1 MAIVIKDGYVL
12 TGDREQPCFQ
22 RASLLIKGDSIAAIV
37 PDIADIPEANALDVE
52 VIDASRSLVLPGFV
66 NAHMHSNESFEQ
78 GAYDRLPLE
87 LWLLHKYPPLI
98 TPPLTKDDQYLR
110 TMLCAIR
117 SIKSGVTSIQDDVIN
132 YGSLDVIAGACAA
145 YRDAGLRAW
154 VTADMGDRQF
164 LEPLPWLDELM
175 PTDLKQELAAI
186 PNPHWQEQ
194 IALFEQAYADWHGV
208 DDRIRMILGPVGPQW
223 CSTELLQAVTEISQA
238 RDLPVH
244 MHCLETKTQAV
255 TAEWLYGKPV
265 IKYLHEIGFLTPR
278 VTLNH
283 AIWLSDR
290 EIELLGKHHCS
301 ITHNPLSNLKLGSGI
316 CQVRKL
322 LKAGVNVELGTDG
335 VCTSDTADIFTA
347 LSAAAL
353 LHRIGTFNYDEWIT
367 AEEAYFMATIAGAYS
382 GLMQSEV
389 GSLAV
394 GKKADVILVDR
405 YHWGLIPLNHP
416 LKQLAFST
424 TSDAVQTSIINGRI
438 VMRDRVL
445 TLVDEAALNQ
455 EISEVAEYYLRELFP
470 KMTAI
475 AQRYEPYF
483 RAIYERAT
491 ESEIPTHITSVHF
504 GETEKMKSKSIQDE
518 V

>member
-1 MAIVIKDGYVL
+1 MAILIKDGYVF
-12 TGDREQPCFQ
+12 TGNVEQPWLP
-22 RASLLIKGDSIAAIV
+22 RASILIKDDRIAAIA
-37 PDIADIPEANALDVE
+37 PDLADLPEANASHVE

-78 GAYDRLPLE
+78 GAYDNLPLE
-87 LWLLHKYPPLI
+87 LWLLHKYPPFI
-98 TPPLTKDDQYLR
+98 TPPLTKNDQYLR

-154 VTADMGDRQF
+154 VTTDMGDRQF
-164 LEPLPWLDELM
+164 LEPLPWLAELM
-175 PTDLKQELAAI
+175 PTDLQQELAAI
-186 PNPHWQEQ
+186 PNPHWQDQ
-194 IALFEQAYADWHGV
+194 IALFEQAYSDWHGV
-208 DDRIRMILGPVGPQW
+208 DDLIRIILAPVGPQW
-223 CSTELLQAVTEISQA
+223 CSTELLQAVTELSQA
-238 RDLPVH
+238 KNVPVH

-255 TAEWLYGKPV
+255 TAQWLYGKPA
-265 IKYLHEIGFLTPR
+265 IEYLNDIGFLSSR

-290 EIELLGKHHCS
+290 EIELLGEHQCS

-322 LKAGVNVELGTDG
+322 LNAGVNVALGTDG

-347 LSAAAL
+347 LSSASL

-367 AEEAYFMATIAGAYS
+367 AEEAYDMATAAGARS

-405 YHWGLIPLNHP
+405 YHWGLIPLNQP
-416 LKQLAFST
+416 LQQLAFST
-424 TSDAVQTSIINGRI
+424 TSDAVQTSIINGQI

-455 EISEVAEYYLRELFP
+455 EISEVAEHYLKELFP

-483 RAIYERAT
+483 KSIYKRAT
-491 ESEIPTHITSVHF
+491 ESETPAKIASVHL
-504 GETEKMKSKSIQDE
+504 GEKG
-518 V
+518 

>member
-12 TGDREQPCFQ
+12 TGNAEQPCLP
-22 RASLLIKGDSIAAIV
+22 RASILIKDDRIAAIA
-37 PDIADIPEANALDVE
+37 PNLADIPEANAADVE

-78 GAYDRLPLE
+78 GAYDNLPLE
-87 LWLLHKYPPLI
+87 LWLLYKYPPFI
-98 TPPLTKDDQYLR
+98 TPPLTKQDQYLR

-132 YGSLDVIAGACAA
+132 YGSGDVIAGACAA

-154 VTADMGDRQF
+154 VTANMGDRQF

-175 PTDLKQELAAI
+175 PTDLQQELATI
-186 PNPHWQEQ
+186 PNPHWQDQ
-194 IALFEQAYADWHGV
+194 IALFEQAYAAWQGV
-208 DDRIRMILGPVGPQW
+208 DDLIRIILAPVGPQW
-223 CSTELLQAVTEISQA
+223 CSTELLQAVAELSQA
-238 RDLPVH
+238 RNVPIH

-255 TAEWLYGKPV
+255 MAQRLYGKPA
-265 IKYLHEIGFLTPR
+265 IEYLNEIGFLSPR

-290 EIELLGKHHCS
+290 EIELLGEHQCS

-322 LKAGVNVELGTDG
+322 LTAGVNVALGTDG

-347 LSAAAL
+347 LSSASL

-367 AEEAYFMATIAGAYS
+367 AEEAYSMATIAGARS

-405 YHWGLIPLNHP
+405 YHWGLIPLNQP
-416 LKQLAFST
+416 LQQLAFST

-445 TLVDEAALNQ
+445 TLIDEAALNQ
-455 EISEVAEYYLRELFP
+455 EISEVAEHYLKELFP

-475 AQRYEPYF
+475 AQRYAPHF

-491 ESEIPTHITSVHF
+491 QAETPAKIASVHF
-504 GETEKMKSKSIQDE
+504 G
-518 V
+518 